1 MDYVGL
7 TFDNEMRECMTVET
21 VKISKWIN
29 HDDLSL
35 DVVFRLTVRHN
46 YKDGQFKKIKRLYAY
61 FHDKDLENLIID
73 HQALALER
81 ERLEKSLS
89 KKKERKFEEDISPLE
104 GYVYPILTKG
114 IVREDD
120 GQRKRIRVDLLDYD
134 LSEDTTK
141 RNILFTL
148 KFRESIYSYD
158 SVKPREAK
166 IPWYYDC
173 LIEPYLLQTLKWSQD
188 EFVPLI
194 ESLELWLQ
202 IPVGLYKSLSKVNV
216 QPVGH
221 FEQMFLLGKEVAKRF
236 KNAGQPLAD
245 EKTLCINW
253 FFSDM
258 SATFAEEIEVTCG
271 LRESEIEDRF
281 VRHFYD
287 NPGDVILVLREL
299 LYKCKA
305 QTLDINRIRF
315 GISDRNVQGILEI
328 FNIMVFQRNR
338 RSMKEN
344 LKILQPKLEHF
355 RNLRHGE
362 EFVNRYDIFHDLIHC
377 DKSEDFFS
385 DEISSKL
392 RQFDEFKD
400 VIDPEY
406 KTLMQDLSDLA
417 ELTRKFNL
425 YDMDKDKLRYK
436 NEILSMID
444 KLDHQW
450 IWVGKLTH
458 PDKYILFD
466 VLTNWK
472 HVIEK
477 EYEEQIPRPK
487 IEASIKAKRLVLSE
501 TIGIVVSIQNTGNG
515 DATDVYARLLQGDD
529 YETLTEES
537 EIKPFLTSAER
548 PFEPELLIRPK
559 NETGAV
565 ISYEICY
572 EDILR
577 RKSKD
582 RFEESI
588 EFIEEEIS
596 LKKIENPYIVGDVV
610 RDNRMFYGREELL
623 ESIINIFEGK
633 YQINPIFL
641 YGQRRTGKTS
651 TLIQLKKKLGKKF
664 APVLFN
670 TQEIFGK
677 KTFYQDLMEKI
688 REELGFEHIEIPD
701 IEEDPFGNFKE
712 NFYNRAEQGLEGK
725 KVVVMIDEYQ
735 LIDELIT
742 KGDYREEVIDFL
754 NALVQDGEIKFI
766 FAGSL
771 LPKELKNEKWMELMK
786 FFTTMK
792 VSFLERN
799 DTVDLI
805 TEPVKGSMEY
815 DEGGIEKIISLSGCH
830 PCFVQLICHVMVE
843 HHNHDEVTLI
853 GYNSINNHL
862 SDYFERG
869 YNILSDILE
878 AQTDDIQRRVLFYM
892 YDLMEK
898 KKRISVHKSDIELNL
913 MNYED
918 IERIETI
925 DKSLDQ
931 LKKREIIR
939 ETTGHPDYYE
949 FMVDLYRHW
958 VKWNIRPG

>member
-1 MDYVGL
+1 MDFVGL
-7 TFDNEMRECMTVET
+7 TFDNEMREFMAVET

-29 HDDLSL
+29 CNDLSL

-46 YKDGQFKKIKRLYAY
+46 YKDGQFKKIRRFYAY
-61 FHDKDLENLIID
+61 FHDRDFRNLIID
-73 HQALALER
+73 HSALALER
-81 ERLEKSLS
+81 KRLEKSLS
-89 KKKERKFEEDISPLE
+89 EKKDRKFEEDISPLE
-104 GYVYPILTKG
+104 GYLHPILTEELVK
-114 IVREDD
+114 EDN
-120 GQRKRIRVDLLDYD
+120 GQRKRIRIDLLDYD

-141 RNILFTL
+141 RNILFPL
-148 KFRESIYSYD
+148 KFKESIFSYD

-173 LIEPYLLQTLKWSQD
+173 LIEPYLLQTLKWGRD
-188 EFVPLI
+188 EFVPSI

-202 IPVGLYKSLSKVNV
+202 IPVELYKSLSKVNV

-221 FEQMFLLGKEVAKRF
+221 FEQMFLLGKKVAKRF
-236 KNAGQPLAD
+236 KNVGQPLAD

-253 FFSDM
+253 FFPDM

-271 LRESEIEDRF
+271 LREFEIEEQF
-281 VRHFYD
+281 VRRFDD
-287 NPGDVILVLREL
+287 NPGDIIPVLREL

-305 QTLDINRIRF
+305 QTLDINRITF
-315 GISDRNVQGILEI
+315 GISDRNVKKILEI
-328 FNIMVFQRNR
+328 FNVMVFQRNR

-344 LKILQPKLEHF
+344 LEMLQPELEHF
-355 RNLRHGE
+355 RKLRHGE
-362 EFVNRYDIFHDLIHC
+362 EFFHRYDVFHDLIQA
-377 DKSEDFFS
+377 DKPEDFFS
-385 DEISSKL
+385 DGISSKL
-392 RQFDEFKD
+392 RRFDEFED
-400 VIDPEY
+400 LIDPEY
-406 KTLMQDLSDLA
+406 KTLMESLSDLA
-417 ELTRKFNL
+417 ELTKKFKF

-436 NEILSMID
+436 NEILSMIE
-444 KLDHQW
+444 KLSHQW
-450 IWVGKLTH
+450 IWPGKLTH
-458 PDKYILFD
+458 PDKYILID
-466 VLTNWK
+466 ILTNWK
-472 HVIEK
+472 HVIER
-477 EYEEQIPRPK
+477 EYEEQIPKPK
-487 IEASIKAKRLVLSE
+487 IEAAIKAKRLALSE

-515 DATDVYARLLQGDD
+515 DAADVYARLLQGDD
-529 YETLTEES
+529 YEILTEES
-537 EIKPFLTSAER
+537 ETKPFLTSAER

-559 NETGAV
+559 NEASAV

-577 RKSKD
+577 RKGKD
-582 RFEESI
+582 IFE
-588 EFIEEEIS
+588 EFIEFVREEIS
-596 LKKIENPYIVGDVV
+596 PKKIENPYIVGDVV
-610 RDNRMFYGREELL
+610 RDNRMFYGRQELL
-623 ESIINIFEGK
+623 ESIIDNFEGK
-633 YQINPIFL
+633 YQINPVFL

-688 REELGFEHIEIPD
+688 REELGFGHIEIPD
-701 IEEDPFGNFKE
+701 IKEDPLENFKE
-712 NFYNRAEQGLEGK
+712 NFYNRVKQGLEGK

-742 KGDYREEVIDFL
+742 KGDYQEEIIDFL

-771 LPKELKNEKWMELMK
+771 QPKELENQKWMELMK
-786 FFTTMK
+786 FFTTME

-805 TEPVKGSMEY
+805 TEPVRGSMEY

-869 YNILSDILE
+869 YNVLSDILE
-878 AQTDDIQRRVLFYM
+878 AQTDDIQRKVLFYM

-898 KKRISVHKSDIELNL
+898 KKKISVHKSDIEWSL

-958 VKWNIRPG
+958 VKRNIRPG